1 MLLNKKITLA
11 LCLLLFTGS
20 VYAQE
25 KKDKDA
31 TKDSLRFTVIKENP
45 ITSVKNQNRSGTCW
59 AFSSLGFFE
68 AELLRTT
75 KKEYDLCE
83 AYLVEKTYLDRAK
96 AAVRTHGDISFSQG
110 GSFYDAVY
118 CIKNYGIC
126 PEDAMPKPGSL
137 YGDSLFNHTE
147 LDKVSSAYVQAIA
160 KSDLKKLSKVW
171 QKGLQGIYNAYIGET
186 PEKFTFEQKEYT
198 PHSFAESLGLNM
210 DDYISLT
217 SFTHHPFYSQ
227 FAIEIQDNWR
237 WGLSYNLPLDEFMEV
252 MDYAVRHGYTFA
264 WGSDVS
270 EPSFRK
276 HEVVLMPKESKTK
289 DNSGSDQAR
298 WQGDAGKEDM
308 IKNSQNEIEV
318 TQELR
323 QEAFDNWET
332 TDDHGML
339 IYGLVKDQ
347 NGKEYFMMKN
357 SWGDYNKYHG
367 KCYISKAF
375 VAYKTINILL
385 HKDALP
391 KHIAKKLKLQ

>member
-137 YGDSLFNHTE
+137 CPPRSASPRQLLGVFSPLGAGCCLSL
-147 LDKVSSAYVQAIA
+147 
-160 KSDLKKLSKVW
+160 
-171 QKGLQGIYNAYIGET
+171 
-186 PEKFTFEQKEYT
+186 
-198 PHSFAESLGLNM
+198 
-210 DDYISLT
+210 
-217 SFTHHPFYSQ
+217 
-227 FAIEIQDNWR
+227 R
-237 WGLSYNLPLDEFMEV
+237 R
-252 MDYAVRHGYTFA
+252 AVFCRA
-264 WGSDVS
+264 
-270 EPSFRK
+270 
-276 HEVVLMPKESKTK
+276 
-289 DNSGSDQAR
+289 
-298 WQGDAGKEDM
+298 
-308 IKNSQNEIEV
+308 
-318 TQELR
+318 
-323 QEAFDNWET
+323 
-332 TDDHGML
+332 
-339 IYGLVKDQ
+339 
-347 NGKEYFMMKN
+347 
-357 SWGDYNKYHG
+357 
-367 KCYISKAF
+367 C
-375 VAYKTINILL
+375 
-385 HKDALP
+385 
-391 KHIAKKLKLQ
+391 